1 MYIFNNVNIYITV
14 LILAITYIPS
24 TLNIVLLGALF
35 ALLFYKNRKK
45 FVLNMPGEN
54 LCVLLFIIGI
64 TIGFFG
70 IFTKSTSL
78 YELIKHIYLF
88 LFPFLYWH
96 IGNYL
101 VKTSLITKKSFL
113 NTLVFNAVL
122 ISSIDI
128 IMAVFKICTNNA
140 YSINQFREL
149 IGTGNIL
156 SLIGIYILFVY
167 KNNLYFTRK
176 QNAIVV
182 SICLLSSIIHFSRM
196 TILYA
201 IIFLLFSN
209 FNPFSKK
216 GKRCILIGV
225 CLILLLTLIFPN
237 IMGSYISKIFSTL
250 KEINFNKSDWN
261 ETTIVLNWRGY
272 EVYCALDQFK
282 GFSIFKKIFGNGFGT
297 MIDAKG
303 YAYLVSQ
310 KDYLSFLHN
319 GYFTQLLIWGVF
331 GWVIFALWMYRFLK
345 TSISISSKNDRNF
358 SMILILIIIVANF
371 FVMGPFFSQTIASL
385 FLYISVLFSLNKKRH
400 IRRKDSCVNTN

>member
-1 MYIFNNVNIYITV
+1 M
-14 LILAITYIPS
+14 
-24 TLNIVLLGALF
+24 TLKSNLN
-35 ALLFYKNRKK
+35 KRRKK
-45 FVLNMPGEN
+45 FVLNMPGED

-64 TIGFFG
+64 IIGFFG

-78 YELIKHIYLF
+78 YELIKHIYFF

-101 VKTSLITKKSFL
+101 VKTRLVTKKSFL

-167 KNNLYFTRK
+167 KNDLYFTRK
-176 QNAIVV
+176 QNVIVI

-209 FNPFSKK
+209 
-216 GKRCILIGV
+216 
-225 CLILLLTLIFPN
+225 
-237 IMGSYISKIFSTL
+237 
-250 KEINFNKSDWN
+250 
-261 ETTIVLNWRGY
+261 
-272 EVYCALDQFK
+272 
-282 GFSIFKKIFGNGFGT
+282 
-297 MIDAKG
+297 
-303 YAYLVSQ
+303 
-310 KDYLSFLHN
+310 
-319 GYFTQLLIWGVF
+319 
-331 GWVIFALWMYRFLK
+331 
-345 TSISISSKNDRNF
+345 
-358 SMILILIIIVANF
+358 
-371 FVMGPFFSQTIASL
+371 
-385 FLYISVLFSLNKKRH
+385 
-400 IRRKDSCVNTN
+400 

>member
-1 MYIFNNVNIYITV
+1 MNIFNNVNIYITV

-35 ALLFYKNRKK
+35 ALLFYKNQKK

-101 VKTSLITKKSFL
+101 VKTRLITKKSFL

-156 SLIGIYILFVY
+156 SLLVFIFYLFIKTIYIL
-167 KNNLYFTRK
+167 
-176 QNAIVV
+176 
-182 SICLLSSIIHFSRM
+182 
-196 TILYA
+196 
-201 IIFLLFSN
+201 
-209 FNPFSKK
+209 
-216 GKRCILIGV
+216 
-225 CLILLLTLIFPN
+225 
-237 IMGSYISKIFSTL
+237 
-250 KEINFNKSDWN
+250 
-261 ETTIVLNWRGY
+261 
-272 EVYCALDQFK
+272 
-282 GFSIFKKIFGNGFGT
+282 
-297 MIDAKG
+297 
-303 YAYLVSQ
+303 LVS
-310 KDYLSFLHN
+310 KM
-319 GYFTQLLIWGVF
+319 QLLYQY
-331 GWVIFALWMYRFLK
+331 ACFL
-345 TSISISSKNDRNF
+345 
-358 SMILILIIIVANF
+358 V
-371 FVMGPFFSQTIASL
+371 
-385 FLYISVLFSLNKKRH
+385 LYIFQE
-400 IRRKDSCVNTN
+400 